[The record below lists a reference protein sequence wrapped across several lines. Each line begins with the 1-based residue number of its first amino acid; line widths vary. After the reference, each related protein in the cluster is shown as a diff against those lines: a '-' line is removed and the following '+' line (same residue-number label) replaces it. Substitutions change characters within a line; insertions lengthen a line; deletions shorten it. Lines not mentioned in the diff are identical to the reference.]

1 MTSRSGMT
9 AMSRVRRGR
18 GRANMPER
26 LRERI
31 LERCG
36 ALTAEQQQLMVEFI
50 WLRAHGPRE
59 PGERAQRR
67 IMGLLDTAGIE
78 SARITEALQEAV
90 AELRRALAET
100 SKGESE

>member
-1 MTSRSGMT
+1 
-9 AMSRVRRGR
+9 
-18 GRANMPER
+18 MPER
-26 LRERI
+26 LRARI
-31 LERCG
+31 LETCG

-67 IMGLLDTAGIE
+67 VMQLLDTAGIE

-90 AELRRALAET
+90 AELQRAFAQK
-100 SKGESE
+100 SRNGGKKPV